1 MVRCS
6 LKAIKSTSKVV
17 IGKKKKNVVNHNGG
31 KKNLQKVMEARR
43 KRAKAYWKT
52 KKECVTRRRLQ
63 RNKQEELNRHT
74 WTAAR
79 RAVEFA
85 CEMASNCDFVCG
97 NGGDDFME
105 DGEADAMI
113 ASISGKSNEQASN
126 CMFETEQQMV
136 DVEAVLEEHDV
147 IQRNSDKD
155 GYIWGTPDALAD
167 LIRIVLVRKEE
178 RKTVCSQYFP
188 DTAFEEDLMGDFED
202 SEDEEEDDEEDSE
215 DEDDDERHQSLDEF
229 ENVVYSYLDAMVK
242 AQSVKGASRVFFQ
255 FPKDDYPKELEEAV
269 RRFCAG
275 EYKEKKQ
282 PKKKKKADDDEDWSM
297 SEEEDEE
304 SSSED
309 EDESDAEDAY
319 TIEVVDKSLEF
330 HNCFHSV
337 HHTCLHEERPELI
350 NNGYVVTLLDDQVF
364 KKYVETLSDDIEDA
378 YGLPINVDLYAV
390 LKALKVKHNR
400 KLDPYELEE
409 QHHEYLTKTSVTVR
423 HTINGRTATIEVT
436 DYLEDEEEE
445 DSKDYESMSYRE
457 VQRICKRRGFAGNET
472 KAWMID
478 VLKNDDKVIA
488 EMEDA
493 EF

>member
-6 LKAIKSTSKVV
+6 AKAIKSTSNIV

-31 KKNLQKVMEARR
+31 KKNLQKENVAVRTARKVAKEVQNRIHLQRIKQKAFNAKSLAVKAFEWISEEQANCDYLVAEAEHSDFCMVEDLEQYVAEYAITD
-43 KRAKAYWKT
+43 KSAASKPFATMAELQKVLDYLVKIDVLELNEDNDTYDWTTVDAFKDMVESHIKT
-52 KKECVTRRRLQ
+52 KKAM
-63 RNKQEELNRHT
+63 EE
-74 WTAAR
+74 W
-79 RAVEFA
+79 
-85 CEMASNCDFVCG
+85 CDEHC
-97 NGGDDFME
+97 
-105 DGEADAMI
+105 DG
-113 ASISGKSNEQASN
+113 SGVQ
-126 CMFETEQQMV
+126 
-136 DVEAVLEEHDV
+136 
-147 IQRNSDKD
+147 
-155 GYIWGTPDALAD
+155 
-167 LIRIVLVRKEE
+167 
-178 RKTVCSQYFP
+178 
-188 DTAFEEDLMGDFED
+188 EDLMGDFED
-202 SEDEEEDDEEDSE
+202 SEEEEEDDE
-215 DEDDDERHQSLDEF
+215 DEEEEDDERHQSLDEF

-242 AQSVKGASRVFFQ
+242 KKSVKGASHVFFQ
-255 FPKDDYPKELEEAV
+255 FPKEDYQQELAEAV
-269 RRFCAG
+269 RRFNAG
-275 EYKEKKQ
+275 EYIKK
-282 PKKKKKADDDEDWSM
+282 KKAPAKKKADDDEDYSM
-297 SEEEDEE
+297 SEDDDEE

-309 EDESDAEDAY
+309 EDESDAEDDEEEY
-319 TIEVVDKSLEF
+319 TIEVVDKSLQF

-409 QHHEYLTKTSVTVR
+409 EHHEYLSNTSVTVR
-423 HTINGRTATIEVT
+423 HTINGRAATIEVT
-436 DYLEDEEEE
+436 DYLEIEEEEEEE

-478 VLKNDDKVIA
+478 VLKDNDKVIA